1 MNANSNSDPKTRKGA
16 IRWLVRETFG
26 NLFLIAILF
35 GIVGRWDWWA
45 GWALSGIYIF
55 WSVAIG
61 VMVLPVNPQM
71 LAERARPHP
80 GTKKWDRIM
89 LGLMGGLWLVYYV
102 IACLDV
108 RLGWTPPLP
117 LIVHLAGLVLTV
129 FGYDFLLV
137 WSMVTNAF
145 FVATVRIQTDRQQ
158 SVVSSGPYHYVR
170 HPGYL
175 GTILMHLGTPFLL
188 GSLWAFLPAVLVILV
203 FVVRTALEDKTLQEE
218 LPGYLEYTQSVR
230 YRLLPGVW

>member
-1 MNANSNSDPKTRKGA
+1 MTSNPNSDPKTRKGA
-16 IRWLVRETFG
+16 IRWLVRETVS

-45 GWALSGIYIF
+45 GWALSRIYIF
-55 WSVAIG
+55 WSVAVG

-80 GTKKWDRIM
+80 GTKKWDKIM
-89 LGLMGGLWLVYYV
+89 
-102 IACLDV
+102 
-108 RLGWTPPLP
+108 
-117 LIVHLAGLVLTV
+117 
-129 FGYDFLLV
+129 
-137 WSMVTNAF
+137 
-145 FVATVRIQTDRQQ
+145 
-158 SVVSSGPYHYVR
+158 YVR